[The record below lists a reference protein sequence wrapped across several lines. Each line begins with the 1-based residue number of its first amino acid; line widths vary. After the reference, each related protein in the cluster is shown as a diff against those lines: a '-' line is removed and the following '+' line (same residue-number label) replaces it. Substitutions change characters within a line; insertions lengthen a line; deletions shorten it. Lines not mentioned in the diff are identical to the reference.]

1 MEAKQWAIAVLTVL
15 GAMAGVFLGAG
26 AEATWSHLSQPIFV
40 IGAFV
45 SGAAA
50 GVAFMSKSPPSPV
63 QRWYDGRK

>member
-26 AEATWSHLSQPIFV
+26 ADASWSQLGQPIY
-40 IGAFV
+40 ILGSFV

-50 GVAFMSKSPPSPV
+50 GVAFMSKSPK
-63 QRWYDGRK
+63 G